1 MCERAHTVIILEI
14 ARCDALLIRLE
25 GHDTVVISG
34 SLGERGWWLGLQP
47 HDCAPAPR
55 YLIAAQCLKIVPE

>member
-14 ARCDALLIRLE
+14 ARCDAVLIRLE

-34 SLGERGWWLGLQP
+34 SLGERGGGLACNP
-47 HDCAPAPR
+47 TTAPLR
-55 YLIAAQCLKIVPE
+55 LDI